1 MNEANYASL
10 EASKRLVAA
19 GIVLETDAVWIAD
32 EYPPFGASM
41 KIILKWDIRNKK
53 ELIFANF
60 GKLPNGTVP
69 APSMAEVWRELPE
82 TALQPCRDTTTG
94 YCHEYLSLQK
104 DGDLTVAGYG
114 EYSEIGRNSNPTD
127 ALIDLLIW
135 TRKEANHERS

>member
-1 MNEANYASL
+1 MNPNNYASL
-10 EASKRLVAA
+10 EASKRLVET
-19 GIVLETDAVWIAD
+19 GIVLETEAVW
-32 EYPPFGASM
+32 
-41 KIILKWDIRNKK
+41 RKK
-53 ELIFANF
+53 RDKTGYYLSRKA
-60 GKLPNGTVP
+60 LYHRTSDAP

-135 TRKEANHERS
+135 VRKEASHE

>member
-1 MNEANYASL
+1 MSEQNYASL

-19 GIVLETDAVWIAD
+19 GIVLETDVAWLNYGD
-32 EYPPFGASM
+32 F
-41 KIILKWDIRNKK
+41 W
-53 ELIFANF
+53 ELVERLDREANEN
-60 GKLPNGTVP
+60 LVP
-69 APSMAEVWRELPE
+69 APCMAEVWRELPE

-94 YCHEYLSLQK
+94 YCHEYLNLQK

-135 TRKEANHERS
+135 VKKEARDE

>member
-1 MNEANYASL
+1 MNDVNYASL
-10 EASKRLVAA
+10 EASKRLVDA
-19 GIVLETDAVWIAD
+19 GIVLETEWVWFHGTKGTWHLS
-32 EYPPFGASM
+32 ERWLSYEASH
-41 KIILKWDIRNKK
+41 I
-53 ELIFANF
+53 
-60 GKLPNGTVP
+60 P

-127 ALIDLLIW
+127 ALINLLIW
-135 TRKEANHERS
+135 VRKEAKPC